1 MSYKCLVFDHDDTVV
16 NSTATIHH
24 PCFQEFLKL
33 RYPGKECSLEHY
45 FLKNFD
51 PGFLPMCREE
61 YGMGDEELQDEMDYW
76 REYVKDHIP
85 AAYPGI
91 REIMQRHKA
100 RGGLICVVSHSM
112 EENILRDY
120 RANGLPE
127 PDAVYGWGQPVER
140 RKPYP
145 WPLEDIMRRFSLR
158 PGELLMIDDLKPG
171 YDMAQSCDVPFA
183 GVGWANDIAEIEHFM
198 RENCHVYFKTVAA
211 LDEFL
216 EKTYKEETCP

>member
-145 WPLEDIMRRFSLR
+145 WPLLEIMRRFSLK
-158 PGELLMIDDLKPG
+158 PEQLLMIDDLKPG
-171 YDMAQSCDVPFA
+171 YDMATACGVPFA
-183 GVGWANDIAEIEHFM
+183 GAGWANDIAEIECFM
-198 RENCHVYFKTVAA
+198 HENCQVYFKTVAA
-211 LDEFL
+211 LDAFL
-216 EKTYKEETCP
+216 R

>member
-171 YDMAQSCDVPFA
+171 YDMAQSCGVPFA

-211 LDEFL
+211 LDGFL

>member
-127 PDAVYGWGQPVER
+127 PDAVYGWGQPAER

-145 WPLEDIMRRFSLR
+145 WPLLEIMRRFSLK
-158 PGELLMIDDLKPG
+158 PEQLLMIDDLKPG
-171 YDMAQSCDVPFA
+171 YDMAAACGVPFA
-183 GVGWANDIAEIEHFM
+183 GVGWANDIAEIERFM
-198 RENCHVYFKTVAA
+198 RENCQVYLKTVAE
-211 LDEFL
+211 LDAFL
-216 EKTYKEETCP
+216 R